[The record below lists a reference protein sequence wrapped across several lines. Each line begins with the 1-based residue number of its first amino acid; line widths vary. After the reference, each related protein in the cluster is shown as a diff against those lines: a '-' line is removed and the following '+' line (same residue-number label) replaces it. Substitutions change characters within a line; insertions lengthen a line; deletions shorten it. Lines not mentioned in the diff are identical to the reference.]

1 MVQQVDIDLD
11 ACLGCGA
18 CVALCPEVFVMNETL
33 GKAQPVRSDGDKRA
47 VAEAAAAC
55 PTRCI
60 SWA

>member
-1 MVQQVDIDLD
+1 MVEQVDIDLD

-18 CVALCPEVFVMNETL
+18 CVALCPEVFALNETL
-33 GKAQPVRSDGDKRA
+33 GKAQPIRSDGDEHA

-55 PTRCI
+55 PTHCI